1 MPTQQQVRAHNDA
14 PPFPDVPSP
23 TPEERAARLILA
35 VLARFIPD
43 RNTRYDFA
51 TSMYSALSPVADRR
65 VKETFSKVFAR
76 T

>member
-1 MPTQQQVRAHNDA
+1 MTTQQQVRAHSDA